1 VTAERTLSQRELNRA
16 TLARQLLLERGD
28 LPVSEAIERVAGLQ
42 AQAPAPPF
50 AGLWTRL
57 RDFDPDELRR
67 LIAAREVVRAT
78 MMRHTVHLMTT
89 RDYLRFRGPIQPA
102 LERMFGGI
110 TSGRVQ
116 PDELALAV
124 DAARE
129 RFAERPHTFAEIRAL
144 IAELLP
150 DADHSALAYGVR
162 THLRL
167 VAQPTDGRW
176 CYTGT
181 APYALAERFLR
192 RPIPAGTDARELI
205 RRYLAAF
212 GPATVADVQAWSGLA
227 GLKLV
232 VEALRPTLRTF
243 RDERGRELFD
253 VPDGPLPD
261 ADTPAP
267 ARFLADWDNTI
278 LSHADRTRVVA
289 DEHRKQIV
297 KAARVYATFLIDGV
311 VAGIWRIEKEG
322 RAVTLVAQP
331 FRKLAKA
338 ERAALTEEAEPLV
351 RFVRPEAA
359 GHGVRFA
366 AAA

>member
-1 VTAERTLSQRELNRA
+1 MSLRGRLLTGLVALVTIGMLVSDVVTYTALRSFLIDRIDQQLQETVRPAAQELELSIQ
-16 TLARQLLLERGD
+16 
-28 LPVSEAIERVAGLQ
+28 SE
-42 AQAPAPPF
+42 F
-50 AGLWTRL
+50 
-57 RDFDPDELRR
+57 
-67 LIAAREVVRAT
+67 
-78 MMRHTVHLMTT
+78 RHG
-89 RDYLRFRGPIQPA
+89 RP
-102 LERMFGGI
+102 
-110 TSGRVQ
+110 SGR
-116 PDELALAV
+116 
-124 DAARE
+124 
-129 RFAERPHTFAEIRAL
+129 TI
-144 IAELLP
+144 
-150 DADHSALAYGVR
+150 
-162 THLRL
+162 
-167 VAQPTDGRW
+167 
-176 CYTGT
+176 
-181 APYALAERFLR
+181 
-192 RPIPAGTDARELI
+192 IPAGTDARELI

-227 GLKLV
+227 GLKPV
-232 VEALRPTLRTF
+232 VEALRPKLRTF

-297 KAARVYATFLIDGV
+297 KAARVYATFLVDGV

-322 RAVTLVAQP
+322 RAVTLVVQP
-331 FRKLAKA
+331 FRRLAKA

-359 GHGVRFA
+359 CHGVRFA